1 MRSKGSVLRWLVP
14 FAMSVLPVA
23 GVAGAQV
30 PLETVAPLPEPGPG
44 AVGTAVAYLVDERRA
59 DAEFPAGRPIT
70 LQLWYPADASDR
82 PPAPYLFEPDLG
94 EMLLRIGYYGIDSL
108 ALREWARLS
117 THSRIDAPVASG
129 PHPLVTLSVGL
140 GVVRANYTSLAE
152 ALAARGYVVA
162 LVESPYMG
170 AMSLPDG
177 TEIVD
182 TIGRVNE
189 PAAHRAAVETWSRDI
204 AFALDRLQAGAVP
217 DAVRPVA
224 DAIDWTRIG
233 AFGHSTGGL
242 VAVATCERD
251 ERVRACADMD
261 GGLASPDQE
270 PLAEFV
276 DTGVGKPTLFL
287 RSKPLYGDEDFA
299 RRGITR
305 EEWEKRGEPGRRA
318 FAAFATRS
326 RGPVCTAYVAGTG
339 HFSFSDAPFVMPSA
353 ISRFGGQII
362 DARRGLLV
370 ISTVLAGFFEAV
382 FEGGS
387 GCEEMEPPFAEVEL
401 AR

>member
-1 MRSKGSVLRWLVP
+1 MERELTLRWLLP
-14 FAMSVLPVA
+14 LALSVLFVA

-30 PLETVAPLPEPGPG
+30 PQEAVAPLPEPGPG
-44 AVGTAVAYLVDERRA
+44 AAGTAVAYLVDESRA
-59 DAEFPAGRPIT
+59 DAEFSAGRPIT

-82 PPAPYLFEPDLG
+82 HMAPYLFEPDLG
-94 EMLLRIGYYGIDSL
+94 AMLLRIGYYGIDSL

-129 PHPLVTLSVGL
+129 THPLLTLSVGL
-140 GVVRANYTSLAE
+140 GVVRANYTSIAE

-177 TEIVD
+177 AEIVD
-182 TIGRVNE
+182 TIGLVNE
-189 PAAHRAAVETWSRDI
+189 PSAHRAAVEAWSRDVS
-204 AFALDRLQAGAVP
+204 FALDRLQAGAVP

-242 VAVATCERD
+242 VAIATCERD
-251 ERVRACADMD
+251 GRVRACANMD
-261 GGLASPDQE
+261 GGLASPDEE

-276 DTGVGKPTLFL
+276 ETGVGKPTLFL
-287 RSKPLYGDEDFA
+287 RSKPLYSDEDFA
-299 RRGITR
+299 RRGVTR

-318 FAAFATRS
+318 FASFAARS
-326 RGPVCTAYVAGTG
+326 PGPVCTAHVAGTG

-353 ISRFGGQII
+353 IARFGGQII

-370 ISTVLAGFFEAV
+370 ITTVLHDFFEAV

-387 GCEEMEPPFAEVEL
+387 GCEELDPPFAEVEL
-401 AR
+401 TR